1 MGTARGKPGEGG
13 ERSKRGRR
21 ENKHRTLHCCQVTS
35 GGEADDQDDGG
46 QRGEASHDSDSDHP
60 VRLGSTGYTTHGDST
75 EYRLLQVFPGYHQNS
90 TAGSWDHL
98 YGLRSPSSN
107 NQHAGLLWSR
117 AQPLLPLHRRHHLHH
132 HPHLDLLLPAP
143 SEGHDKGETALHLH
157 VDGGDLHPGS
167 CSSPGLAGALQAT
180 SCTAPSVTPGWQL
193 GYLGSSTRSPMVWAP
208 TSPTRSTTTPPQSSS
223 DIEEDSKD
231 ER

>member
-1 MGTARGKPGEGG
+1 MGTARGKPAEGG
-13 ERSKRGRR
+13 ERSKR

-35 GGEADDQDDGG
+35 GEVGDDQDDGG

-98 YGLRSPSSN
+98 YGLCSPSSN
-107 NQHAGLLWSR
+107 NQPGLLWCR
-117 AQPLLPLHRRHHLHH
+117 AQSLLPLHH

-157 VDGGDLHPGS
+157 VDG
-167 CSSPGLAGALQAT
+167 
-180 SCTAPSVTPGWQL
+180 
-193 GYLGSSTRSPMVWAP
+193 
-208 TSPTRSTTTPPQSSS
+208 
-223 DIEEDSKD
+223 
-231 ER
+231 

>member
-1 MGTARGKPGEGG
+1 MGRPAEGG
-13 ERSKRGRR
+13 ERSKRGKR

-157 VDGGDLHPGS
+157 VDGVIFTLLATVFYIVAWIVLLSGFGWCTTSHITRHSTICDARVAAGVFGIFNS
-167 CSSPGLAGALQAT
+167 IAYGLGTYLTYQEYNNPPPELQ
-180 SCTAPSVTPGWQL
+180 
-193 GYLGSSTRSPMVWAP
+193 
-208 TSPTRSTTTPPQSSS
+208 
-223 DIEEDSKD
+223 
-231 ER
+231 